1 MQTHSPY
8 PHTCLP
14 SGWQILQIQSSCT
27 NLDVQDLHI
36 DFPCIM
42 CSKLEPYNTIPNTIK
57 MATTKDNDAF
67 EGKVESQSEQ

>member
-1 MQTHSPY
+1 
-8 PHTCLP
+8 
-14 SGWQILQIQSSCT
+14 
-27 NLDVQDLHI
+27 
-36 DFPCIM
+36 M